1 MRLLFVCGFNA
12 ALCAC
17 SGAPYDGIR
26 AHLAGVGFDA
36 KYFMYKWTECA
47 ESVYTRLHGVLSG
60 SKFDALVAYSLG
72 ATLVARYLTV
82 HADAAAAYRRVV
94 LCMPLLVPNATLA
107 LLARAPLSPL
117 VPLPLAP
124 HGTLCRLQQ
133 VVHVYR
139 HWLDNTEKVD
149 AVALL
154 ERPNV
159 HVLYAL
165 CETRT
170 PIPWRVLSRAANL
183 HVVHGGHA
191 AHASPASQFFAALDA
206 ALGMTWKQKK
216 NGCRVKKWHQS
227 RWT

>member
-17 SGAPYDGIR
+17 SSAPYDELR
-26 AHLAGVGFDA
+26 AHLAGVGIDA
-36 KYFMYKWTECA
+36 KYFTYTWTECA
-47 ESVYTRLHGVLSG
+47 ESVYTRLCGVLSG
-60 SKFDALVAYSLG
+60 SKLDALVAYSLG
-72 ATLVARYLTV
+72 ATLVARYFTV

-124 HGTLCRLQQ
+124 HGKLCRLQQ

-139 HWLDNTEKVD
+139 HWLDTERVD

-165 CETRT
+165 RETRT

-191 AHASPASQFFAALDA
+191 AHASHASQFLAALDA
-206 ALGMTWKQKK
+206 ALGWRG
-216 NGCRVKKWHQS
+216 NPKKWMDDEE
-227 RWT
+227 